1 MNIAIAKMGKS
12 ILFNP
17 KKWGPIGGDGEA
29 PIYFENLI
37 RKNPQHTFFLI
48 GRSDFQRL
56 NPDDQD
62 RINEH
67 GNLVDCF
74 ADFDIKT
81 STAVEFIDKQCADIK
96 FDCGIMM
103 AGPLGTNTVQGKSR
117 LMKDPTKLASPI
129 MMLANYAGPTLS
141 VINDHKFPYL
151 MVVNDP
157 RFFPTQCRD
166 LMHLPAKVLSQFN
179 ESIVQKT
186 RTAYDNATILEY
198 PLEGEYGAVETIRLI
213 DLPKPVTGLG
223 AFMVEEKKR
232 IPEKDIKF
240 LVVLNEGLPSRYN
253 VLKSSIL
260 DHVDDVDIYG
270 KWNPE
275 TIGDDSRF
283 KGSIKYE
290 ELQSILPRVKYSYCI
305 PIKDGWVT
313 SKFWEMIEH
322 SIIPFLHKTYDEQDN
337 LKVPS
342 FLRIRDSKDLAQKI
356 EVLESDPNKYN
367 QLLSHLKAM
376 IQPEFVT
383 GDYLNKVT
391 MSALDEILS

>member
-17 KKWGPIGGDGEA
+17 KKWGPIGGDNEA
-29 PIYFENLI
+29 PVYFENII

-56 NPDDQD
+56 PQDDKD

-74 ADFDIKT
+74 ADFSIKT
-81 STAVEFIDKQCADIK
+81 STAVEYIDKRTADIK

-117 LMKDPTKLASPI
+117 LMKDSTKLASPI

-166 LMHLPAKVLSQFN
+166 LMHLPAKVLSQYN
-179 ESIVQKT
+179 EKIIQKT
-186 RTAYDNATILEY
+186 RTAYDNATLIEY
-198 PLEGEYGAVETIRLI
+198 PLYGEYGAVETIRLI
-213 DLPKPVTGLG
+213 DLPRPVVGLESFMG
-223 AFMVEEKKR
+223 ADTKVEV
-232 IPEKDIKF
+232 EKDIKF
-240 LVVLNEGLPSRYN
+240 LVVLNEGLPSRYPT
-253 VLKSSIL
+253 LKSAIL
-260 DHVDDVDIYG
+260 DHVEDVDIYG
-270 KWNPE
+270 KWKEE
-275 TIGDDSRF
+275 TIGEDQRF

-322 SIIPFLHKTYDEQDN
+322 GIIPFLHKTYDAQDN

-342 FLRIRDSKDLAQKI
+342 FLRIKDSKDLANKI
-356 EVLESDPNKYN
+356 DILESDPNKYN
-367 QLLSHLKAM
+367 KLLSHLKAM
-376 IQPEFVT
+376 IQPEYVT